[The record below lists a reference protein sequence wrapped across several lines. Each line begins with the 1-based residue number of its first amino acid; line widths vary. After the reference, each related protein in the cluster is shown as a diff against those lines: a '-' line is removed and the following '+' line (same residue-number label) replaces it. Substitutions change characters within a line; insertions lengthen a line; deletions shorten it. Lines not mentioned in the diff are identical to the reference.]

1 MASATADRA
10 PRNTAQIVIER
21 LIAHGIDTL
30 YCLPG
35 VQNDAFFDALFAET
49 NRLRPI
55 HTRHEQGAAYM
66 ALGAA
71 MATGKPAAY
80 CVVPGPGFLNT
91 SAALSQAYGNNAPVL
106 AVCGQIPLAYVNRDT
121 GFLHDIPDQLGIMQR
136 LTKWSARICAP
147 HEAAALTDEAFR
159 QMLAGRPRPAALE
172 CPLDVWGRAAPLA
185 MPGLPA
191 PLPVPQ
197 PDDDAIAAAAKAL
210 GQSERPLIVVGGG
223 ASGAS
228 REVTLLAEMLEAP
241 VVAYRMGHGV
251 VDARHELSLPFPAG
265 HKLWP
270 EVDVV
275 IGIGTRLHSQYT
287 GWGVDDTLKL
297 IRVEIDPQEMVR
309 HGRPTLPLLGDA
321 QAVVR
326 RLLDAIPKHNRKRGD
341 FKDTIAAVKAQTR
354 VALSKLQPQLAYLEA
369 IRAELPEDGIFV
381 DEFTQVGYVSR
392 LAYPVYAPRTYLTL
406 GYQGALGMGFPTA
419 LGAKVARPEVPV
431 VSVNGDGG
439 FMFNVQELATAV
451 QFRIPVV
458 SIVFND
464 NAYGNVRRMQQDL
477 YGGRL
482 IASDL
487 KNPDFVR
494 LAESFGAV
502 GLRAASPA
510 ELRVQLRRGMKE
522 AGPVL
527 IEVPIGETPAPW
539 EFIQLPR
546 VRPPRRSR
554 QT

>member
-1 MASATADRA
+1 MAAARRDKVRRSTA
-10 PRNTAQIVIER
+10 NIVIER

-30 YCLPG
+30 FCLPG
-35 VQNDAFFDALFAET
+35 VQNDVFFDALFAER

-55 HTRHEQGAAYM
+55 HTRHEQGAAYF

-71 MATGKPAAY
+71 MASGKPAAY

-91 SAALSQAYGNNAPVL
+91 TAALSQAYGNNVPVL
-106 AVCGQIPLAYVNRDT
+106 ALCGQVPLAYVNRDT
-121 GFLHDIPDQLGIMQR
+121 GFLHDIPDQLGIAER
-136 LTKWSARICAP
+136 LTKWSARIRAP
-147 HEAAALTDEAFR
+147 HEAAALVDEAFR
-159 QMLAGRPRPAALE
+159 QMLAGRQRPAALE
-172 CPLDVWGRAAPLA
+172 CPLDVWARAASLA
-185 MPGLPA
+185 LPDLPEPLPA
-191 PLPVPQ
+191 PE
-197 PDDDAIAAAAKAL
+197 PDDDAIAAAARAL
-210 GQSERPLIVVGGG
+210 GQSLRPLIIVGGG
-223 ASGAS
+223 AVGAS
-228 REVTLLAEMLEAP
+228 SEVTQLAEMLAAP
-241 VVAYRMGHGV
+241 VVAYRMGQGV
-251 VDARHELSLPFPAG
+251 LDARHELSLPFPAG
-265 HKLWP
+265 HQLWATA
-270 EVDVV
+270 DVV

-287 GWGVDDTLKL
+287 GWGVDDTLTL

-309 HGRPTLPLLGDA
+309 HGRPTLALLGDA
-321 QAVVR
+321 AAVLR
-326 RLLDAIPKHNRKRGD
+326 RLLDAVPKHNRKRGD
-341 FKDTIAAVKAQTR
+341 LKNSIAAVKAKTY
-354 VALSKLQPQLAYLEA
+354 AAFSKLEPQLAYLEA

-392 LAYPVYAPRTYLTL
+392 LAYPVYRPRTYLTL

-419 LGAKVARPEVPV
+419 LGAKIARPEAPV

-451 QFRIPVV
+451 QFQIPVV

-464 NAYGNVRRMQQDL
+464 NAFGNVQRMQKDH

-487 KNPDFVR
+487 RNPDFVR
-494 LAESFGAV
+494 LAESFGAM
-502 GLRAASPA
+502 GLRANSPA
-510 ELRVQLRRGMKE
+510 ELRQALRRGLKQ

-546 VRPPRRSR
+546 LRPPRKAAGH
-554 QT
+554 

>member
-1 MASATADRA
+1 MAAATHDPVR
-10 PRNTAQIVIER
+10 RTTATIVIER

-35 VQNDAFFDALFAET
+35 VQNDPFFDALFAES
-49 NRLRPI
+49 NRVRAI
-55 HTRHEQGAAYM
+55 HTRHEQGAAYL

-91 SAALSQAYGNNAPVL
+91 TAALSQAYGNNAPVL
-106 AVCGQIPLAYVNRDT
+106 AISGQVPLAYVNRDS
-121 GFLHDIPDQLGIMQR
+121 GFLHDIPDQLGIAQR
-136 LTKWSARICAP
+136 LTKWSARISAP
-147 HEAAALTDEAFR
+147 HEAATATDEAFR
-159 QMLAGRPRPAALE
+159 QMLAGRRRPAALE
-172 CPLDVWGRAAPLA
+172 CPLDVWGRAARLT
-185 MPGLPA
+185 LPRLPD
-191 PLPVPQ
+191 PLPVPA

-210 GQSERPLIVVGGG
+210 GEAARPLIIVGGG
-223 ASGAS
+223 ALDAS
-228 REVTLLAEMLEAP
+228 SEVTALAEMLAAP
-241 VVAYRMGHGV
+241 VIAYRMGHGV
-251 VDARHELSLPFPAG
+251 VDARHALSLPFPAG
-265 HKLWP
+265 HKLWG
-270 EVDVV
+270 EADVV

-309 HGRPTLPLLGDA
+309 HGRPSIALLGDA
-321 QAVVR
+321 AAVVR
-326 RLLDAIPKHNRKRGD
+326 RLLDQVPAHNRKRGE
-341 FKDTIAAVKAQTR
+341 FKDRIAALKAETHL
-354 VALSKLQPQLAYLEA
+354 AFSKLQPQLAYLEA
-369 IRAELPEDGIFV
+369 IRAELPENGIFV

-392 LAYPVYAPRTYLTL
+392 LAYPVYQPRTYLTL

-419 LGAKVARPEVPV
+419 LGAKTARPDLPV

-451 QFRIPVV
+451 QFRIGVV

-464 NAYGNVRRMQQDL
+464 NAFGNVRRMQKDL

-487 KNPDFVR
+487 VNPDFVR

-502 GLRAASPA
+502 GLRATSPA
-510 ELRVQLRRGMKE
+510 ELRQQLRRGLKE
-522 AGPVL
+522 PGPVV

-539 EFIQLPR
+539 DFIQLPR
-546 VRPPRRSR
+546 LRPPRRA
-554 QT
+554 